1 MKILITGATGK
12 LGGLVLDSLFT
23 KTAKENI
30 AVMLRNDK
38 RAEAFSNKGIEV
50 RIANYDDTGSMVKA
64 FKDIDKLYFIS
75 GTDLEGRLT
84 QHKNVVAAAI
94 KANVGHI
101 IYTSF
106 SRKGGPEAH
115 PLLTLAEGHII
126 AENAIRDSGIPYTL
140 LLNNYYM
147 EVIPLFVGENI
158 LQSKTIYFPAG
169 HGKNGFIARQDIA
182 ELSAVIL
189 TTTGHEQKSYEVSGE
204 QAYDFEE
211 VAKLISEV
219 SGITIKYISPSEEDF
234 AKALDNYGVPPALIE
249 LSSLSAKAI
258 VTGEFDKISNT
269 YERITG
275 RKPTSLIEFL
285 HQQYGHKNHDKK
297 IES

>member
-30 AVMLRNDK
+30 AVMLRNDQ
-38 RAEAFSNKGIEV
+38 RAEAFSNRGIEA
-50 RIANYDDTGSMVKA
+50 RIGNYDDTGSMVKA

-75 GTDLEGRLT
+75 GPDLEGRLT

-94 KANVGHI
+94 EANVGHI

-106 SRKGGPEAH
+106 SRKGGTEAH

-147 EVIPLFVGENI
+147 EVIP
-158 LQSKTIYFPAG
+158 
-169 HGKNGFIARQDIA
+169 
-182 ELSAVIL
+182 
-189 TTTGHEQKSYEVSGE
+189 
-204 QAYDFEE
+204 
-211 VAKLISEV
+211 
-219 SGITIKYISPSEEDF
+219 
-234 AKALDNYGVPPALIE
+234 
-249 LSSLSAKAI
+249 
-258 VTGEFDKISNT
+258 
-269 YERITG
+269 
-275 RKPTSLIEFL
+275 
-285 HQQYGHKNHDKK
+285 
-297 IES
+297 